1 MDIEKLN
8 EIILIAWDKV
18 ERLKEH
24 ADFRS
29 TLMDEVKDKTPVIFS
44 HLYKIYGFGEE
55 KQSTIHHWCS
65 EIVAHFRTFVY
76 KKYKTTK
83 KLMPIKDIESA
94 MKSKYI
100 DAQEFISI
108 EADLY
113 DKYGYSKHS
122 IEELYDLTLKSI
134 KPIVEYLRTLNNN
147 EKPDID
153 KVVEIVKGICS
164 WI

>member
-1 MDIEKLN
+1 MSIGKL
-8 EIILIAWDKV
+8 L
-18 ERLKEH
+18 
-24 ADFRS
+24 
-29 TLMDEVKDKTPVIFS
+29 
-44 HLYKIYGFGEE
+44 
-55 KQSTIHHWCS
+55 
-65 EIVAHFRTFVY
+65 
-76 KKYKTTK
+76 
-83 KLMPIKDIESA
+83 
-94 MKSKYI
+94 
-100 DAQEFISI
+100 I

-134 KPIVEYLRTLNNN
+134 KPIVEYLRTLNIN

>member
-1 MDIEKLN
+1 
-8 EIILIAWDKV
+8 
-18 ERLKEH
+18 
-24 ADFRS
+24 
-29 TLMDEVKDKTPVIFS
+29 
-44 HLYKIYGFGEE
+44 
-55 KQSTIHHWCS
+55 
-65 EIVAHFRTFVY
+65 
-76 KKYKTTK
+76 
-83 KLMPIKDIESA
+83 MPIKDIESA

-134 KPIVEYLRTLNNN
+134 KPIVEYLRTLNIN

>member
-1 MDIEKLN
+1 MNLQKLN
-8 EIILIAWDKV
+8 EIILIALDNL
-18 ERLKEH
+18 EALKEH

-29 TLMDEVKDKTPVIFS
+29 TLMNEVKDKTPIIFS
-44 HLYKIYGFGEE
+44 HLYKIYAFGEE

-65 EIVAHFRTFVY
+65 EIIAQFRTFLY

-83 KLMPIKDIESA
+83 KLMPIKDIEAA

-113 DKYGYSKHS
+113 DKYGYCKHS
-122 IEELYDLTLKSI
+122 IEEIYDLTLKSI
-134 KPIVEYLRTLNNN
+134 KPIVEYLRSLTNN

-153 KVVEIVKGICS
+153 KVVIILERICP